1 MTFQLNHMHV
11 SWPGKCHLNIY
22 KNLKVFGIEYI
33 EGVPLDNVL
42 LHFYDQA
49 LNSNTTMTS
58 SYGLRLK
65 IQEIFLVKGFWWC
78 YIFWKQS

>member
-1 MTFQLNHMHV
+1 MHV

-22 KNLKVFGIEYI
+22 KNLKVFGVEYI
-33 EGVPLDNVL
+33 EGVPLDNLL

-58 SYGLRLK
+58 
-65 IQEIFLVKGFWWC
+65 EIGATK
-78 YIFWKQS
+78 